1 MTPVLAFDI
10 ETVPDCAGIRRLHD
24 LPADLP
30 DHDVAE
36 IAAQKRRVQT
46 GNDFLPPH
54 LHRIIAIGC
63 VLREGES
70 VQVFSIGEPERDE
83 PATIQKF
90 FDGIEKYTPQLVSWN
105 GSGFDLPVLNYRTLM
120 CGGSAMKFWDQGDDD
135 RDFRYN
141 NYVNRYHTRH
151 IDLMDVLAM
160 YQPRNSAPLD
170 DVARL
175 AGLPGKL
182 GVGGPAV
189 WAAYQ
194 KGEIRR
200 IREYCE
206 GDCANTY
213 LLYLR
218 FQRQR
223 GILADAEYRKECEL
237 MRAVLQAADK
247 PYWREFLALW
257 KT

>member
-1 MTPVLAFDI
+1 VTPILAFDI
-10 ETVPDCAGIRRLHD
+10 ETVPDVAGIRRLYA
-24 LPADLP
+24 LPEDLP
-30 DHDVAE
+30 DFDVAE
-36 IAAQKRRVQT
+36 IAFQKRRVQT
-46 GNDFLPPH
+46 GSDFLPPH
-54 LHRIIAIGC
+54 LHRIVTIGC
-63 VLREGES
+63 VLRDAES

-105 GSGFDLPVLNYRTLM
+105 GSNFDLPVLNYRTLL
-120 CGGSAMKFWDQGDDD
+120 CGGCATKFWDQGADDP
-135 RDFRYN
+135 DFRYN
-141 NYVNRYHTRH
+141 NYISRYHSRH
-151 IDLMDVLAM
+151 CDLMDILAM
-160 YQPRNSAPLD
+160 YQPRNNAPLD
-170 DVARL
+170 QVAQL

-182 GVGGPAV
+182 GIGGPAV

-194 KGEIRR
+194 NGEIKK

-206 GDCANTY
+206 GDCVNTY

-223 GILADAEYRKECEL
+223 GMLTGEQYEQECARLHATLE
-237 MRAVLQAADK
+237 ATGK
-247 PYWREFLALW
+247 PYWQEFLALW